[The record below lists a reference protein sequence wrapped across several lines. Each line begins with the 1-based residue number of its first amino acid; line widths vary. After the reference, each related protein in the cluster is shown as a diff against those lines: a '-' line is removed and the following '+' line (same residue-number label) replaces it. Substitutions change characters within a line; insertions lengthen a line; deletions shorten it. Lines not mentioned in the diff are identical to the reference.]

1 MMISVIKQFK
11 WPRAAVAHGSLIGP
25 CWLGYFS
32 LSLSLFVIE
41 SLISKCY
48 DPLRRTQIPPTDKWS
63 ADAHAPSVEKGEV
76 RFKKRLKNRS
86 DYGTVCVVFP
96 SLPCRRHFI
105 KLINNRPPFF
115 TPSPS
120 VLAALDATQQ
130 KETICLPT
138 PLFILFLSFKMLLLY
153 LFVSFRPSSWSYYF
167 AQKPSSFRLPDPL
180 TIPVGSGRTGYL
192 LREQSST
199 VLTDDDDR
207 SYRRTRLP
215 EEPI

>member
-1 MMISVIKQFK
+1 MPQSLTAHPSAPADWVIF
-11 WPRAAVAHGSLIGP
+11 
-25 CWLGYFS
+25 

-48 DPLRRTQIPPTDKWS
+48 GPLRRTQIPPTDKWS

-76 RFKKRLKNRS
+76 RFKKRLKNRN

-130 KETICLPT
+130 KETICLPPPFHFISLFQNAAALLVCFLPPELLILLFRSKT
-138 PLFILFLSFKMLLLY
+138 KFLPASGPLDY
-153 LFVSFRPSSWSYYF
+153 TGR
-167 AQKPSSFRLPDPL
+167 
-180 TIPVGSGRTGYL
+180 VGSDRL
-192 LREQSST
+192 S
-199 VLTDDDDR
+199 LT
-207 SYRRTRLP
+207 
-215 EEPI
+215 